1 MGEKY
6 LKIKM
11 ECC

>member
-6 LKIKM
+6 LMDLKRW
-11 ECC
+11 